1 MHGGGRWGKTNEGA
15 PRCMGMGRHM
25 GHASVLKLPTPPGQQ
40 VLVPEVGA
48 VQRSAICVQEMK
60 ENKES
65 DEKGL

>member
-1 MHGGGRWGKTNEGA
+1 
-15 PRCMGMGRHM
+15 MGMGRHM